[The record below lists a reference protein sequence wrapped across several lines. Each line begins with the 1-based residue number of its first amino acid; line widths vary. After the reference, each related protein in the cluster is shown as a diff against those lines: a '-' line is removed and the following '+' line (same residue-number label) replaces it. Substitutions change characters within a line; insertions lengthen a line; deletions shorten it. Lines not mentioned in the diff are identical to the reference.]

1 LQESDFPLEVY
12 NLDIYGRAEVL
23 DVALQDQIY
32 DKLAKMRPRASIYDP
47 DFIAANQ
54 SDRADNLIR
63 GSRLEQYEQIRKDIR
78 DFRESSGVDSVIVLW
93 TANTERFSEVQAGLN
108 TTSQE
113 LLASLKANHSEVSP
127 STIFAMASIAEGVSV
142 STFNGYRF
150 YI

>member
-1 LQESDFPLEVY
+1 M
-12 NLDIYGRAEVL
+12 A
-23 DVALQDQIY
+23 
-32 DKLAKMRPRASIYDP
+32 KLAKMRPRASIYDP

-93 TANTERFSEVQAGLN
+93 TANTERFSEVQVGLN

-127 STIFAMASIAEGVSV
+127 STIFAMASIAEGVSA